1 MSTHCAS
8 MLFAGLSAP
17 FKRSVMIHSVFAFSR
32 PSIETRGSGM
42 TSLSRTI
49 SLAAP
54 TFLIDRMTAFPL
66 QIVQFR
72 VPVFR
77 QLPKRLRLRAALRKL
92 RLRPHAQ
99 PVVVLLPQ
107 IPPLQLAMAM
117 VGKASLTARTTVGGA
132 MATIGPAGI
141 IPLAGIPTGME
152 AGITDMGGRR
162 GTS

>member
-1 MSTHCAS
+1 M
-8 MLFAGLSAP
+8 
-17 FKRSVMIHSVFAFSR
+17 
-32 PSIETRGSGM
+32 
-42 TSLSRTI
+42 
-49 SLAAP
+49 
-54 TFLIDRMTAFPL
+54 AFPL
-66 QIVQFR
+66 QIVHFR

-117 VGKASLTARTTVGGA
+117 VGKASPTTRTTVGGA

-141 IPLAGIPTGME
+141 IPLVGIPTGME
-152 AGITDMGGRR
+152 AGITDMGAEGDLLMATILLDAALGLVGHLGETLMIPTRTPIRR
-162 GTS
+162 HGGDISGSPAIHFY